1 MELGVNV
8 RQDYPGLH
16 NDFDK
21 RSKVRCILKRGDK
34 VKLTAAPILVPG
46 DRFWSPSSTETWS
59 RKRPKRTWSMCV
71 ERRARR
77 PWVRPDR
84 WLRLTPRDRKLRR
97 VGVGV
102 LIGLAV
108 VSVPLGVHIIET
120 RASPELWLS
129 LLGAVFMMVLICLY
143 ALETALA
150 PIPERK
156 IRTPIIPSAHETV
169 MQEQTVIDEPPEVEQ
184 KTEMIEP
191 EVFIHDVSGEDQE
204 VVSLVEVEEPDA
216 STVLDHSPA

>member
-1 MELGVNV
+1 MA
-8 RQDYPGLH
+8 DT
-16 NDFDK
+16 D
-21 RSKVRCILKRGDK
+21 
-34 VKLTAAPILVPG
+34 
-46 DRFWSPSSTETWS
+46 
-59 RKRPKRTWSMCV
+59 
-71 ERRARR
+71 
-77 PWVRPDR
+77 
-84 WLRLTPRDRKLRR
+84 PRIRKLRR

-108 VSVPLGVHIIET
+108 ISVPLGVHIIET
-120 RASPELWLS
+120 RESPELWLS

-156 IRTPIIPSAHETV
+156 LRTPITPVQNDTV

-191 EVFIHDVSGEDQE
+191 EVFIHDASGEDSE
-204 VVSLVEVEEPDA
+204 VVSLVEVEEFPTHPPFSSQVEPDLSEQVTEQDVYTRNPDGPVLTVPNA
-216 STVLDHSPA
+216 SLRNTDVLEEESETDSDEDLTL

>member
-1 MELGVNV
+1 M
-8 RQDYPGLH
+8 
-16 NDFDK
+16 
-21 RSKVRCILKRGDK
+21 
-34 VKLTAAPILVPG
+34 A
-46 DRFWSPSSTETWS
+46 ET
-59 RKRPKRTWSMCV
+59 
-71 ERRARR
+71 
-77 PWVRPDR
+77 D
-84 WLRLTPRDRKLRR
+84 PRIRKLRR

-108 VSVPLGVHIIET
+108 ISVPLGVHIIET

-156 IRTPIIPSAHETV
+156 IRTPIIPSAHETI

-204 VVSLVEVEEPDA
+204 VVSLVEVEEIPTHPPFSTTPQPDMA
-216 STVLDHSPA
+216 DQVTEQTGPMQNPDGPVLTVPHTALRSSNVATEDAPTDSDEDQTL

>member
-1 MELGVNV
+1 MA
-8 RQDYPGLH
+8 DT
-16 NDFDK
+16 D
-21 RSKVRCILKRGDK
+21 
-34 VKLTAAPILVPG
+34 
-46 DRFWSPSSTETWS
+46 
-59 RKRPKRTWSMCV
+59 
-71 ERRARR
+71 
-77 PWVRPDR
+77 
-84 WLRLTPRDRKLRR
+84 PRIRKLRR
-97 VGVGV
+97 AGVGV

-150 PIPERK
+150 PIPKRK
-156 IRTPIIPSAHETV
+156 LRTPIIPSQHETI

-191 EVFIHDVSGEDQE
+191 EVFIHDTSGEDSE
-204 VVSLVEVEEPDA
+204 VVSLVEVEEIPTHPPFQSGTEPDLA
-216 STVLDHSPA
+216 EMVTEQNGPTQNPDGPVLTVPSTALRNPGLATEEAPTDSDEDKTL